1 MTLTVLAVACIHPLD
16 TVDVFA
22 SACRLALVV
31 FILIIGQEIS
41 TERFIRVFVRDYALQ
56 IFHALRLAVRVF
68 TLLFQYILDLL
79 LSWSIHFPVVFKF

>member
-1 MTLTVLAVACIHPLD
+1 MPTRSSLTLEVD
-16 TVDVFA
+16 TKHRTHLLTL
-22 SACRLALVV
+22 RLALVV

-56 IFHALRLAVRVF
+56 ILHALRLAVRVF